1 MTTTNNTATIHIL
14 IPREYRSLPT
24 HQLIEQIVQNS
35 DTAALECF
43 LTTRRIF
50 QYKSKRNL
58 ILSDYL
64 NQLREAQIRNEPL
77 NSEAADLAHDRA
89 LNKFISLPGTRY
101 EIHEDTKRPPV
112 DCRKYYK
119 AFLNTFH
126 QQNQT
131 TPLGEIEAEQTT
143 ATLLGRLVWRHYGLS
158 IIDAQ
163 RIQDPA
169 GRRYQWKT
177 PQGTFNLRI
186 PKSVTARKVREWL
199 EQNFPQDDCQKP
211 LDQRTIQKTIDGR
224 FRFPQHIDTENLPLT
239 TDDRD
244 KLIDTIDDL
253 HHRLETAVI
262 EEKLTNFEHLR
273 PTLKRFGKELLP
285 SLIQMCLRQLTEGT
299 FNLRRIAE
307 TYNIPLATMSE
318 IAGTQW
324 YESENPRIP
333 DLWQNVVTVISQNPL
348 FQESI
353 NEAGINQEDLI
364 KALTTKPTRKEH
376 QK

>member
-14 IPREYRSLPT
+14 IPKEYRSLPT

-50 QYKSKRNL
+50 QHHNKKLLL
-58 ILSDYL
+58 IEYL
-64 NQLREAQIRNEPL
+64 NQLRENRKNRGL
-77 NSEAADLAHDRA
+77 DDSEVPDIAHDRT
-89 LNKFISLPGTRY
+89 LNKFISLPRTHY
-101 EIHEDTKRPPV
+101 EIREDTKRPPV

-126 QQNQT
+126 RQNQS

-158 IIDAQ
+158 LIDAQ

-186 PKSVTARKVREWL
+186 PKSITARKVREWL
-199 EQNFPQDDCQKP
+199 EQNFLQEDHQKS
-211 LDQRTIQKTIDGR
+211 LDQKTIQKTIDGR

-244 KLIDTIDDL
+244 KLIDTIDNL

-262 EEKLTNFEHLR
+262 EEKLNNFEHLR
-273 PTLKRFGKELLP
+273 PTLKRFGKQLLP
-285 SLIQMCLRQLTEGT
+285 SLIRMCLRQLTEGT

-324 YESENPRIP
+324 YESENPKIP
-333 DLWQNVVTVISQNPL
+333 DLWQNVATVISQNPL

-364 KALTTKPTRKEH
+364 EALTTKPTRKEH
-376 QK
+376 KK